1 MRDGEDFACESKN
14 LVVYTLLN
22 LSQCKDLRAGLMWED
37 FGALTMAHMRE
48 FWMC

>member
-14 LVVYTLLN
+14 LVVYTLFN
-22 LSQCKDLRAGLMWED
+22 LSQCDLRAGLMWED
-37 FGALTMAHMRE
+37 FGALTMARMRE